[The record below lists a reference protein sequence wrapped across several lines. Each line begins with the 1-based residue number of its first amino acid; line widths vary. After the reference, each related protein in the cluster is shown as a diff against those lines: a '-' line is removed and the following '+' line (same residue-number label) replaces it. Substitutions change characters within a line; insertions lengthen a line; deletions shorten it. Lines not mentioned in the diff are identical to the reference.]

1 MKNKKL
7 ARLFLA
13 CLFVLSV
20 TVSNSWAI
28 TILEEKILADK
39 FITMIKERNLILE
52 DPIVNHMVRQVG
64 NLLLTSVKDQPFE
77 FHFSVINADVFN
89 AFAGP
94 GANLFFYRGLITSLD
109 SIDELAGIVGH
120 EIAHAVS
127 RHVSESVDR
136 SKYIG
141 IGTLAGVLAGAI
153 IASQSEGNA
162 GTAVMHGSLALGQTA
177 MLSFTRENET
187 EADEKGIMFLKHSC
201 FSPQGLMGGLMKIRN
216 ADFKGIE
223 KIPEYV
229 KTYPGT
235 GNRIAHAEAIL
246 AGYVRPKNKM
256 ACPDDFRFDMVK
268 HRLLGLYSNL
278 DPTFNKLINQEKEDP
293 DNAAVHYGLG
303 FLYERKFMKD
313 KAMAQFKKA
322 LSINIF
328 DPMILLEIGRLHL
341 LNDSPHKAL
350 QALEGIESD
359 PVMGIM
365 ARFYQA
371 DSHFELQEL
380 TPARNGF
387 NFVINKAADAFPKA
401 YLKLANIY
409 AIEKNQGLSAY
420 NLGLYYSQIKNNKAA
435 RVHLKRAMDSLTD
448 ESKKKHAKELLD
460 QLDKKAAKEQKAARQ
475 QKG

>member
-1 MKNKKL
+1 MKYNKF
-7 ARLFLA
+7 AALFFV
-13 CLFVLSV
+13 CLFGLSV
-20 TVSNSWAI
+20 MVPNSWAI
-28 TILEEKILADK
+28 TILEEKKLADK
-39 FITMIKERNLILE
+39 FMAMIKERNLVLE

-64 NLLLTSVKDQPFE
+64 YHLLSSVSDQPFE

-136 SKYIG
+136 SKYVG

-162 GTAVMHGSLALGQTA
+162 GTAVMQSSLALGQTA

-187 EADEKGIMFLKHSC
+187 EADEKGIMFLKQSC

-216 ADFKGIE
+216 ADFKGVE

-229 KTYPGT
+229 KTHPGT
-235 GNRIAHAEAIL
+235 GNRIAHAEGIL
-246 AGYVRPKNKM
+246 AGYAQPEDKVV
-256 ACPDDFRFDMVK
+256 CPEDFRFDMVK
-268 HRLLGLYSNL
+268 NRLLGLYSDL
-278 DPTFNKLINQEKEDP
+278 DPTFNKLNTLEKENP
-293 DNAAVHYGLG
+293 DDAAIHYGLG

-313 KAMAQFKKA
+313 KAMEQFKKA

-341 LNDSPHKAL
+341 VNDSPHKAL

-359 PVMGIM
+359 PVMGVM

-371 DSHFELQEL
+371 DANFELQQL
-380 TPARNGF
+380 TPAKNGF
-387 NFVINKAADAFPKA
+387 NFVINKSPAAFPKA

-409 AIEKNQGLSAY
+409 AIEKNPGLSSY
-420 NLGLYYSQIKNNKAA
+420 NLGLYYSQIRNDQAA
-435 RVHLKRAMDSLTD
+435 RVHLKRAVDSLTD
-448 ESKKKHAKELLD
+448 EGKKKHAKELLD
-460 QLDKKAAKEQKAARQ
+460 QLNKKAAKEQQAARQ
-475 QKG
+475 KKR